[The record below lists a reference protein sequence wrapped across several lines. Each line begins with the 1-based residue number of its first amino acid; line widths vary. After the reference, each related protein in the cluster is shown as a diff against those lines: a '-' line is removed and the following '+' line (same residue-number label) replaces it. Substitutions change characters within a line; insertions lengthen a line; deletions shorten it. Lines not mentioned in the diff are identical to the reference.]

1 MTQESSKTILSD
13 WYERTEYSPCDG
25 CFYYSPEAKNNCTN
39 KRQKECVENN
49 FKYFTK
55 NL

>member
-1 MTQESSKTILSD
+1 MTQEEVKTKREFGLIFKCR
-13 WYERTEYSPCDG
+13 E

-39 KRQKECVENN
+39 KRQKECVDNN